1 MGRFNQNQ
9 IRGVC
14 QGFLDGIINYIGG
27 YMGGSMVKV
36 EEGGINLKFTLRRSR
51 VYAWVILMKLFL
63 DVWQFLYMNLNGLMH
78 IWIVGEPR
86 QIINSFLMFQY
97 GRGLDNFPRG

>member
-1 MGRFNQNQ
+1 
-9 IRGVC
+9 
-14 QGFLDGIINYIGG
+14 
-27 YMGGSMVKV
+27 MVEV

-51 VYAWVILMKLFL
+51 VYAWVILMNLFL

-97 GRGLDNFPRG
+97 GRGLDNFPRGQNKYNDMDNIMNLVDRVSNRGGWGER